1 MLRAFLKQKPL
12 DVTRM
17 KEYRLGVVMDPI
29 ESINPKKDTS
39 LALLL
44 EAQSRGWQIE
54 YLEMKDL
61 FLRDGHAEGRM
72 RRVKVFD
79 DLDRWYRI
87 EAERHGP
94 LSDLDVLIMRKDP
107 PFDIEYI
114 MATYILERAEAEG
127 VLVLNRAQSLRDANE
142 KVFTAWFPQCCPP
155 SLLTRS
161 KSAVKEFLRLHR
173 KIVVKPTSKMGGQ
186 SVFVVS
192 EGDPNTNVIL
202 EELTQK
208 ESCYIQAQVY
218 IPEIVQKGDKRII
231 LIDGEPVKYG
241 IARIPTGDD
250 HRGNMAV
257 GAVPEGFELTKRD
270 QWICAQIG
278 PELKKRGLFFV
289 GIDVIG
295 DYLTEINVTSPTGI
309 LEIGKIFHINI
320 AARFFGVLEAKL
332 GSAKIGKT

>member
-1 MLRAFLKQKPL
+1 MSGFQI
-12 DVTRM
+12 
-17 KEYRLGVVMDPI
+17 GIVMDPI

-39 LALLL
+39 LALML
-44 EAQSRGWQIE
+44 EAQARGWQLV

-61 FLRDGHAEGRM
+61 FLRNGRAEGRM

-79 DLDRWYRI
+79 DYHHWFEIGEETYGSL
-87 EAERHGP
+87 A
-94 LSDLDVLIMRKDP
+94 DLDVIVMRKDP

-127 VLVLNRAQSLRDANE
+127 VLVLNRAQSLRDVNE

-161 KSAVKEFLRLHR
+161 KAAIRDFLKIHH
-173 KIVVKPTSKMGGQ
+173 KIVVKPTAKMGGQ
-186 SVFVVS
+186 SIFVIQ
-192 EGDPNTNVIL
+192 EGDPNTNVII

-208 ESCYIQAQVY
+208 ESCYIQAQAY
-218 IPEIVQKGDKRII
+218 IPEIAEKGDKRII
-231 LIDGEPVKYG
+231 LIDGEAIDFG
-241 IARIPTGDD
+241 IARIPKGDD
-250 HRGNMAV
+250 HRGNLAV
-257 GAVPEGFELTKRD
+257 GAVAEGFELTDRD
-270 QWICAQIG
+270 KWICAEIG

-309 LEIGKIFHINI
+309 KEIGKIFHINI
-320 AARFFGVLEAKL
+320 AARFFEVLESKLESLKNAK
-332 GSAKIGKT
+332 KP